1 MRFKREDTGKVEFIH
16 TLNGSGL
23 AVGRCLAAIIEN
35 YQNEDGSITIPE
47 VLRPYMR
54 GLEKIE
60 RD

>member
-35 YQNEDGSITIPE
+35 YQKSDGSIEIPQ
-47 VLRPYMR
+47 VLKKYYV
-54 GLEKIE
+54 
-60 RD
+60 D